1 MSEVKNE
8 LETET
13 TPAPAKKQRLSNDD
27 LYRNSTQYELWSFTQ
42 ETLQDAKREANEKG
56 VKISKERFK
65 SAFENAKK
73 EHPDAFEQFPDEL
86 NENMVSLLTLEEE
99 STYLDFYIQN
109 ITTTCNF

>member
-1 MSEVKNE
+1 MMTCIEIQLNTSYGHLPKKHYKMPNE
-8 LETET
+8 RQM
-13 TPAPAKKQRLSNDD
+13 KRGSKFQKRDSN
-27 LYRNSTQYELWSFTQ
+27 LPLRMQ
-42 ETLQDAKREANEKG
+42 
-56 VKISKERFK
+56 
-65 SAFENAKK
+65 K

>member
-1 MSEVKNE
+1 MTCIEIQLNTSYGHLPKKHYKMPNE
-8 LETET
+8 R
-13 TPAPAKKQRLSNDD
+13 QM
-27 LYRNSTQYELWSFTQ
+27 
-42 ETLQDAKREANEKG
+42 KG

-109 ITTTCNF
+109 ITTTCNFLKCQLKFD